1 MARPQARLGDISSH
15 GGVIITGAIRTV
27 VNGRPVA
34 RMGDLHA
41 CPIPGHGV
49 TPIVTGSL
57 DAVTEMMP
65 NARLGDVTACGAVIV
80 TGSLDT
86 DDN

>member
-1 MARPQARLGDISSH
+1 MGDISSH
-15 GGVIITGAIRTV
+15 GGVIVTGAIHTM

-34 RMGDLHA
+34 RMGDLHV

-57 DAVTEMMP
+57 DTTTEGMP
-65 NARLGDVTACGAVIV
+65 DARIGDITACGAVIV
-80 TGSLDT
+80 TGSLDAN
-86 DDN
+86 DN

>member
-15 GGVIITGAIRTV
+15 GGVIITGAMRTV
-27 VNGRPVA
+27 VNGMPVA
-34 RMGDLHA
+34 RMGDLHS

-57 DAVTEMMP
+57 DTVTEGLP
-65 NARLGDVTACGAVIV
+65 NARIGDVTACGAVIV